1 MSVCFLTVL
10 GIQCLRGVEAA
21 KVTMSFTSQFFGGL
35 PTSGG
40 AWVLWGLV
48 RILFFFFKGSSL
60 QWIWDWKPSRAKPK
74 DVSMKVERAVNRL
87 LCACVPLIIRHK
99 ACRNPAVQSMLF
111 QCDFAQC
118 FTTLFFPFFFFFL
131 PPADRDVLFHFM
143 HLEEKEWKMGETVL
157 MQQRYSAVY
166 SQFGLLSCLIQ
177 FHKYSQL
184 SANSSQIAYW
194 NASLLDTSP
203 PSAQCTFASFQ
214 GWLKKTLFFLVT
226 DCAQI
231 ITHLLF

>member
-60 QWIWDWKPSRAKPK
+60 QWIWDWKPPRAKPK
-74 DVSMKVERAVNRL
+74 EDVSMKVERAVHRL

-118 FTTLFFPFFFFFL
+118 FTTLFFPFFFFFFATCRQGCSL
-131 PPADRDVLFHFM
+131 PFYAFRREGMENGGDSFNAAKIF
-143 HLEEKEWKMGETVL
+143 
-157 MQQRYSAVY
+157 
-166 SQFGLLSCLIQ
+166 
-177 FHKYSQL
+177 
-184 SANSSQIAYW
+184 SS
-194 NASLLDTSP
+194 L
-203 PSAQCTFASFQ
+203 
-214 GWLKKTLFFLVT
+214 
-226 DCAQI
+226 
-231 ITHLLF
+231 